1 MELRKT
7 RVTHQTGRCS
17 LRDSINGSLSHE
29 IQEAEVGIL
38 YLRKIVAVSIELL
51 GDFLLREV
59 KKESLLSVG
68 EMMLD

>member
-7 RVTHQTGRCS
+7 QVTHQTGRFS

-38 YLRKIVAVSIELL
+38 CLQRIAAVKSL
-51 GDFLLREV
+51 GDLLLKEV
-59 KKESLLSVG
+59 KKDSLFFLPG
-68 EMMLD
+68 